1 MTNAEKTETAAKL
14 IREFASVKAEWE
26 RVRAIGDELGP
37 ESEEWVEEGRLWHE
51 MLHALSEARI
61 FLDVY
66 VYGGAVPGTIIEKAI
81 DYSPEGVIERV
92 TSYLED

>member
-1 MTNAEKTETAAKL
+1 MTDQQITETAVKL

-51 MLHALSEARI
+51 MLRALSEARV

-66 VYGGAVPGTIIEKAI
+66 VYCGTVPCTTLERAI

-92 TSYLED
+92 VSYMSE

>member
-1 MTNAEKTETAAKL
+1 MTDQQITETATKL

-51 MLHALSEARI
+51 MLRALSEAGV

-66 VYGGAVPGTIIEKAI
+66 VYCGTVPGTALERAI

-92 TSYLED
+92 VSYMSE